1 MGALSV
7 LCDERAD
14 VNFGAVLLLKLGAD
28 LLERNVDQVGIV
40 ELLFAA
46 GLLYVLLG
54 YPAHRQLFLLV
65 PHRQPFLVYLYYCAH
80 LLYRLN
86 EFFDEGLI
94 DIEFSCFEA
103 VEGRLVLQLDVFIDL
118 IQGL

>member
-1 MGALSV
+1 LGALSV

-46 GLLYVLLG
+46 GLL
-54 YPAHRQLFLLV
+54 
-65 PHRQPFLVYLYYCAH
+65 
-80 LLYRLN
+80 
-86 EFFDEGLI
+86 
-94 DIEFSCFEA
+94 
-103 VEGRLVLQLDVFIDL
+103 
-118 IQGL
+118 